1 MKKATIYYVY
11 SIYAYWPHRDEAHS
25 FYFEEKQIAEEV
37 RKMIFN
43 NSDKLGRNHLSYC
56 SHVSCP
62 SETTIKEE
70 HLHKVYKSASDFFD
84 TCTIYKNFYGQN
96 TQEEILER

>member
-25 FYFEEKQIAEEV
+25 FYFEEKQPAEEV
-37 RKMIFN
+37 RQMIFN
-43 NSDKLGRNHLSYC
+43 NSDKLGRNHSSYC
-56 SHVSCP
+56 SHVSVP
-62 SETTIKEE
+62 SVATIKEE
-70 HLHKVYKSASDFFD
+70 DLPKVYKTASEFID
-84 TCTIYKNFYGQN
+84 TCDIYKNLYGQN